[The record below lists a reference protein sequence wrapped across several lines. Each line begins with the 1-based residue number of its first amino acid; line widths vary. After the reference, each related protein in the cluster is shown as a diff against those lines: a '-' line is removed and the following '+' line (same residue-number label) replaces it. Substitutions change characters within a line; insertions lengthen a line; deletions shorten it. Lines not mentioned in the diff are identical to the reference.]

1 MRVSTIAAALAF
13 AALPF
18 AGAEAMPLAQPI
30 PLAGSDAPAITLT
43 AGGCGIGFHRGF
55 YGACRPPWGFITRA
69 GAAPPASRPPSPS
82 SSALPG
88 RPSPAARRAR
98 RLSCRRAT

>member
-1 MRVSTIAAALAF
+1 MRVSTIAAALAL

-43 AGGCGIGFHRGF
+43 SGGCGIGFHRGF
-55 YGACRPPWGFITRA
+55 YGGCRPNFGYGVGF
-69 GAAPPASRPPSPS
+69 RPY
-82 SSALPG
+82 G
-88 RPSPAARRAR
+88 YGYGGYGFHRGFGWHRGWHRW
-98 RLSCRRAT
+98 